1 MFRSNGEKGEG
12 YSMQQYTH
20 GHPMALVNI
29 AAPEDAEMLNRWE
42 NHLRPLEQADL
53 ISIWSERHLAPGA
66 SREQELKQHLEGAN
80 LILLLLSADF
90 FHSPDCLAAMEYAL
104 ERSRTGTVRVIPL
117 LLRPVAWQESPLAE
131 LAPWPPNGL
140 PITQWTDQDAA
151 WDACIQSL
159 RRLLGRR
166 VVSLSP
172 SSHPFPKQTDPD
184 WERMLRRLKRSYK
197 ELLDQSLHGIA
208 WVELG
213 LSSKPEMV
221 SNVANLLFRL
231 PQGGERLLPP
241 GTSILDAYDEAEGEL
256 LIFGVPGA
264 GKSTLLLDMAQQ
276 LVTRALADP
285 AQPLPII
292 LQLSSWAVSRPALSE
307 WMVEQLSQIYDVPQK
322 LSERWVKQGRLVHQ
336 EG

>member
-1 MFRSNGEKGEG
+1 
-12 YSMQQYTH
+12 
-20 GHPMALVNI
+20 
-29 AAPEDAEMLNRWE
+29 
-42 NHLRPLEQADL
+42 
-53 ISIWSERHLAPGA
+53 
-66 SREQELKQHLEGAN
+66 
-80 LILLLLSADF
+80 
-90 FHSPDCLAAMEYAL
+90 
-104 ERSRTGTVRVIPL
+104 
-117 LLRPVAWQESPLAE
+117 
-131 LAPWPPNGL
+131 
-140 PITQWTDQDAA
+140 
-151 WDACIQSL
+151 
-159 RRLLGRR
+159 
-166 VVSLSP
+166 
-172 SSHPFPKQTDPD
+172 
-184 WERMLRRLKRSYK
+184 MLRRLKRSYK